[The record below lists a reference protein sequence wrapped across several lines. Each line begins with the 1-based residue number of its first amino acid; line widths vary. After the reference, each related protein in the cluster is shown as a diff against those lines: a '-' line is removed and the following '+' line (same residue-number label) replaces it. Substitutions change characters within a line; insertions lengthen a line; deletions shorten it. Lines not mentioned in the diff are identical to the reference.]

1 MLTLRADCSLVTLKS
16 DHSSRLLPRPPS
28 HSSCLC
34 VAPCRARATQASPPL
49 RVCQARSGSSSG
61 LTIHPPLR
69 ASPCGQGSPPD
80 FRQDNS
86 QTLSLYGHLEIRP
99 VTLRA
104 AKGLAR
110 RTEILRCAQDDS
122 QGLRM
127 TARTTLKSAPGKSSL
142 QTSDPSIPLDR
153 VCECSRKVCCRRY

>member
-1 MLTLRADCSLVTLKS
+1 MAGGESRTDLVRTVCQADRARDPTLAG
-16 DHSSRLLPRPPS
+16 
-28 HSSCLC
+28 
-34 VAPCRARATQASPPL
+34 APCVLGGSPSQFAWRVRGDPRARADLGACTQGAAAL
-49 RVCQARSGSSSG
+49 ARSGSSRG
-61 LTIHPPLR
+61 LTTPPPLR

-110 RTEILRCAQDDS
+110 RTEILRCAQHDS
-122 QGLRM
+122 QELSM
-127 TARTTLKSAPGKSSL
+127 TARGSG
-142 QTSDPSIPLDR
+142 
-153 VCECSRKVCCRRY
+153 